1 MRALLII
8 LLLSS
13 CSMSEVLEMPK
24 PRTKADTTYVP
35 RQIDTTETSDVP
47 IGFEVG
53 VDEWEDIEAEIEI

>member
-24 PRTKADTTYVP
+24 PRTKADTLYIP
-35 RQIDTTETSDVP
+35 REVDTLKTSYVP
-47 IGFEVG
+47 IGFEVS
-53 VDEWEDIEAEIEI
+53 VEEWKEGN